1 MIMQALRHSE
11 CINIYTTTDLWSSG
25 QVIDYRAMNVTGF
38 YFKNPMALA
47 LLCAELVLVIF
58 KTRILLGEFRSKQS
72 LKKIVENKLE

>member
-1 MIMQALRHSE
+1 
-11 CINIYTTTDLWSSG
+11 
-25 QVIDYRAMNVTGF
+25 MNVTGF